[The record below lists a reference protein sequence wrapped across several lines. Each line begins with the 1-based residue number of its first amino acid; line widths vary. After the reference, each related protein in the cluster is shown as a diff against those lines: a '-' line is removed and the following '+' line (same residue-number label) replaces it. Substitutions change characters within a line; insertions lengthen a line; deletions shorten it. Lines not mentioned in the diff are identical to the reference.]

1 MGNKMSYRVVLMTVL
16 STSVLL
22 QLGCVSVKLTE
33 GGERARIL
41 RPEDVVRCE
50 KLGKTTVSVQDRVI
64 GIPLAKTKVQR
75 DLNNLARNSSVNMGG
90 DSVVPISKPVAGE
103 QVFEVYRCLP

>member
-1 MGNKMSYRVVLMTVL
+1 MRDEKRYRTVIMAML
-16 STSVLL
+16 GTSILL

-33 GGERARIL
+33 GGERARVL

-50 KLGKTTVSVQDRVI
+50 RLGKTTVSVQDRVI
-64 GIPLAKTKVQR
+64 GIPLAKSKIQR
-75 DLNNLARNSSVNMGG
+75 DLNNLARNSSINMGG
-90 DSVVPISKPVAGE
+90 DSVVPMSEPSAGE